1 MIRPGSAVAACVA
14 AAITYQITHAQRAL
28 RNEARI
34 HEGDLETHQA
44 DIDILKAHCGIVS
57 DAVLEENLRVDEICD
72 ALQEQLTPEDREHLA
87 AIMDLFPDGGQ
98 S

>member
-1 MIRPGSAVAACVA
+1 MNRPRRIFQA
-14 AAITYQITHAQRAL
+14 AAITAAVALQVHRDRAH
-28 RNEARI
+28 RAAADRHEADNECQ
-34 HEGDLETHQA
+34 QA